1 LQARRKQKQE
11 ADGNEIRTRSFPCG
25 LLNPSAIQMA
35 KIFSSFSKAL
45 LKAKTEEEVKHA
57 YAEHF
62 GLDYDTEFRHDLY
75 SPEIFFEFKF
85 SRSLQKRNT
94 RAGVLAQ
101 VMYYIRQLRLGHADK
116 VIPPVI
122 CVADGQHAL
131 FTETKKWQRFY
142 TNEGKYDWDLAPSQ
156 PDEKLVADL
165 AAFPETE
172 SIKVFDV
179 LDEAE
184 YELFSQHL
192 TAHRAEQLTLD
203 FRVKKLITEENFEEV
218 FDYWN
223 KCFGDAVRNGT
234 KSSRYFL
241 CDIRQNGSSYDR
253 KENKVVF
260 HIGPDENRAKK
271 ILPKQYEWFWSNY
284 EKVTDA
290 AAIRNILAKVDRLTD
305 EPIRRFTGEFFTPV
319 AFARKA
325 HGYLE
330 RVVGQKWWTKN
341 YRLWDMAAGTGNLE
355 WFLPAD
361 AYKSI
366 YLSTLHHEDV
376 QHCKR
381 VFPGA
386 TVFQYD
392 YLNDD
397 IESVFD
403 DQSLFDAPSKRPANL
418 LRDLYDPNIKWI
430 IFINPPFATSQK
442 AGYSGE
448 SKQGVSTTKIQ
459 PLMHQWGLGEVSRE
473 LFAQFLF
480 RIRREFAGKPAHLG
494 LFSTLKYVNS
504 NNDQKFRDKVFQFT
518 FKDGFV
524 FSSANFSG
532 TQATNAFPIGFF
544 VWDLANPKRLE
555 AQKIDVTVLDDDTSK
570 IGRKLIVSEHRD
582 RFLSK
587 WIERLPATEIFPPL
601 GSAIS
606 VKGSNGDVRD
616 RVAKGFLASLMCKG
630 NDVQNYNNVALLSG
644 PYVSAGALSIAPEN
658 FDQAMV
664 VHAVRKN
671 VRKNWLNDRDQF
683 LQPERTPSIGFVRQ
697 CAVWNLFADSN
708 QTASLR
714 NVAYKGET
722 YQIINHFFPFKFTTV
737 KKWEISDSDI
747 KRSLNLDSE
756 NRFVAEWL
764 AAQILDSASGELL
777 EIGREIYQSFFE
789 NFKDLPTAKYK
800 VEHWD
805 AGWWQIK
812 RCLAEAGLE
821 ANRLE
826 QIEEL
831 KKKIGPKICDEALKL
846 GIITSS

>member
-1 LQARRKQKQE
+1 
-11 ADGNEIRTRSFPCG
+11 
-25 LLNPSAIQMA
+25 MA
-35 KIFSSFSKAL
+35 NKFSSFNKML
-45 LKAKTEEEVKHA
+45 LKAKTEEEVKHT

-62 GLDYDTEFRHDLY
+62 GLDYDTEFHHDLY
-75 SPEIFFEFKF
+75 SPEVFFEFKF
-85 SRSLQKRNT
+85 SRSLQKRDS
-94 RAGVLAQ
+94 RATVLAQ
-101 VMYYIRQLRLGHADK
+101 VIYYIRRLRLGYADK
-116 VIPPVI
+116 VVPPVI
-122 CVADGQHAL
+122 CIADSRHAF
-131 FTETKKWQRFY
+131 FTETKKWQKFFN
-142 TNEGKYDWDLAPSQ
+142 NEHKYDWELAPSQ
-156 PDEKLVADL
+156 PDEKLIADL
-165 AAFPETE
+165 AAFAETN

-179 LDEAE
+179 LEEAE
-184 YELFSQHL
+184 YELFSQNL
-192 TAHRAEQLTLD
+192 TLHRATQLAFD

-223 KCFGDAVRNGT
+223 KCFGNSVRNGT

-241 CDIRQNGSSYDR
+241 CDIQQSRSLYNQQ
-253 KENKVVF
+253 ENKIVF
-260 HIGPDENRAKK
+260 LIGPDERRAKK
-271 ILPKQYEWFWSNY
+271 ILPKEYEWFWSNY
-284 EKVTDA
+284 EKVTDTDT
-290 AAIRNILAKVDRLTD
+290 IRNILAKVDRLTD
-305 EPIRRFTGEFFTPV
+305 DPIRRFTGEFFTPV
-319 AFARKA
+319 AFARRA

-330 RVVGQKWWTKN
+330 RVVGAKWWTKN

-397 IESVFD
+397 VESVFD
-403 DQSLFDAPSKRPANL
+403 DQSLFDRQRKRPDNL
-418 LRDLYDPNIKWI
+418 LRDLMNPDIKWI

-448 SKQGVSTTKIQ
+448 SKKSVSDTKIR
-459 PLMHQWGLGEVSRE
+459 PLMHKWGLGEVSRE
-473 LFAQFLF
+473 LFEQFLF
-480 RIRREFAGKPAHLG
+480 RIRQEFAGKQTHLG
-494 LFSTLKYVNS
+494 LFSTLKYINS

-532 TQATNAFPIGFF
+532 TQQTNPFPVGFL
-544 VWDLANPKRLE
+544 VWDLAKPKKLE
-555 AQKIDVTVLDDDTSK
+555 AQKMEVTVLDDDTSK
-570 IGRKLIVSEHRD
+570 IGRKLIVAEHRD

-587 WIERLPATEIFPPL
+587 WIDRVAATETFPPL

-606 VKGSNGDVRD
+606 VKGGNTDVRD
-616 RVAKGFLASLMCKG
+616 RVAKDFLASLMCNG
-630 NDVQNYNNVALLSG
+630 NDVQHHNNVALLSG
-644 PYVSAGALSIAPEN
+644 PYVSAGALSVVPKN
-658 FDQAMV
+658 FDKAMV

-671 VRKNWLNDRDQF
+671 VKKNWLNDRDQF
-683 LQPERTPSIGFVRQ
+683 LQPEKAPSINFVRQ

-708 QTASLR
+708 QTASIR
-714 NVAYKGET
+714 NVVYKGKT
-722 YQIINHFFPFKFTTV
+722 YQIINHFFPFKVSTV
-737 KKWEISDSDI
+737 NKWETSDSDI
-747 KRSLNLDSE
+747 KRSLNQDTK

-764 AAQILDSASGELL
+764 AEQTLDSASKELL
-777 EIGREIYQSFFE
+777 EIGREIYKSFFE

-812 RCLAEAGLE
+812 RCLVEAGLE
-821 ANRLE
+821 EERLE
-826 QIEEL
+826 QIEEI
-831 KKKIGPKICDEALKL
+831 KKRIGPKICDEALEL
-846 GIITSS
+846 GIITSA

>member
-1 LQARRKQKQE
+1 
-11 ADGNEIRTRSFPCG
+11 
-25 LLNPSAIQMA
+25 
-35 KIFSSFSKAL
+35 
-45 LKAKTEEEVKHA
+45 
-57 YAEHF
+57 
-62 GLDYDTEFRHDLY
+62 
-75 SPEIFFEFKF
+75 
-85 SRSLQKRNT
+85 
-94 RAGVLAQ
+94 
-101 VMYYIRQLRLGHADK
+101 
-116 VIPPVI
+116 
-122 CVADGQHAL
+122 
-131 FTETKKWQRFY
+131 
-142 TNEGKYDWDLAPSQ
+142 
-156 PDEKLVADL
+156 
-165 AAFPETE
+165 
-172 SIKVFDV
+172 
-179 LDEAE
+179 
-184 YELFSQHL
+184 
-192 TAHRAEQLTLD
+192 LD
-203 FRVKKLITEENFEEV
+203 FRVKKLITEDNFEEV

-241 CDIRQNGSSYDR
+241 CDIRPDGSSYDR

-260 HIGPDENRAKK
+260 HIGPDEDRAKK
-271 ILPKQYEWFWSNY
+271 ILPKEYEWFWSNY
-284 EKVTDA
+284 EKIADP

-330 RVVGQKWWTKN
+330 KVIGPKWWTKK

-397 IESVFD
+397 VESVFD
-403 DQSLFDAPSKRPANL
+403 DQSLFDRESKRPQNL

-448 SKQGVSTTKIQ
+448 SKKSVSDTKIR
-459 PLMHQWGLGEVSRE
+459 PLMHQHGLGEVSRE

-480 RIRREFAGKPAHLG
+480 RIRQEFAGKQAHLG

-504 NNDQKFRDKVFQFT
+504 NNDQKFRDKIFQFT
-518 FKDGFV
+518 FEDGFV

-532 TQATNAFPIGFF
+532 TQAANPFPVGFF
-544 VWDLANPKRLE
+544 VWDLAKHKKLE
-555 AQKIDVTVLDDDTSK
+555 EQKLEVTVLDDDTSK
-570 IGRKLIVSEHRD
+570 LGRKLIASEHRD

-587 WIERLPATEIFPPL
+587 WIARPDATKIFPPL
-601 GSAIS
+601 GGAIT
-606 VKGSNGDVRD
+606 VKGDNTDVRD
-616 RVAKGFLASLMCKG
+616 RIADGFLASLMCNG
-630 NDVQNYNNVALLSG
+630 NDVQHHNNVALLSG
-644 PYVSAGALSIAPEN
+644 PYVSAGALSVVPEN
-658 FDQAMV
+658 FEKAMI

-671 VRKNWLNDRDQF
+671 VRKTWLNDRDQF
-683 LQPERTPSIGFVRQ
+683 LMPESKPSVAFIRQ
-697 CAVWNLFADSN
+697 CVVWSLFTDSN

-722 YQIINHFFPFKFTTV
+722 YQIINHFFPFKIATI

-747 KRSLNLDSE
+747 ARSLKQDDE
-756 NRFVAEWL
+756 DRFMAKWL
-764 AAQILDSASGELL
+764 AAQKLDPQCEGLMAVA
-777 EIGREIYQSFFE
+777 REIYKSFFKS
-789 NFKDLPTAKYK
+789 FKDLPTAACK

-805 AGWWQIK
+805 AGWWQVK
-812 RCLAEAGLE
+812 RCLSEAGLE
-821 ANRLE
+821 QERLA
-826 QIEEL
+826 QIDEL
-831 KKKIGPKICDEALKL
+831 KRPIGAAIAKEAAAL
-846 GIITSS
+846 GIISAA

>member
-1 LQARRKQKQE
+1 
-11 ADGNEIRTRSFPCG
+11 
-25 LLNPSAIQMA
+25 MA
-35 KIFSSFSKAL
+35 KNFSNFSKSL

-62 GLDYDTEFRHDLY
+62 RLDYDTEFRHDLY
-75 SPEIFFEFKF
+75 SPEVFFEFKF
-85 SRSLQKRNT
+85 SRGLQKRDA
-94 RAGVLAQ
+94 RAAVIAQ
-101 VMYYIRQLRLGHADK
+101 VLYYVRRLRLGYADK
-116 VIPPVI
+116 IVPPVI
-122 CVADGQHAL
+122 CVADGRQAF
-131 FTETKKWQRFY
+131 FTETKKWQKFY
-142 TNEGKYDWDLAPSQ
+142 GNETKYDWELAPSQ
-156 PDEKLVADL
+156 PDGHLVADL
-165 AAFPETE
+165 AAFAETTA
-172 SIKVFDV
+172 IKVFDV
-179 LDEAE
+179 LDETE
-184 YELFSQHL
+184 YALFSQHL
-192 TAHRAEQLTLD
+192 THHRAEQLTLD

-223 KCFGDAVRNGT
+223 RCFGEAVRNGT

-241 CDIRQNGSSYDR
+241 CDIQQGRSDYDQ

-271 ILPKQYEWFWSNY
+271 ILPKEYEWFWSNY
-284 EKVTDA
+284 EKVTDTA
-290 AAIRNILAKVDRLTD
+290 AVRNILAKVDRLTD

-325 HGYLE
+325 HAYLE
-330 RVVGQKWWTKN
+330 KVIGPKWWTKN

-376 QHCKR
+376 QHCQR

-397 IESVFD
+397 VESVFD
-403 DQSLFDAPSKRPANL
+403 DQTLFDAPCKRPANL
-418 LRDLYDPNIKWI
+418 LRDLHDPNIKWI

-448 SKQGVSTTKIQ
+448 SKKSVSDTKIR
-459 PLMHQWGLGEVSRE
+459 PLMHQQGLGEVSRE

-504 NNDQKFRDKVFQFT
+504 NNDQKFRDQVFQFA

-532 TQATNAFPIGFF
+532 TQSANAFPVGFL
-544 VWDLANPKRLE
+544 VWDLARQKKLE
-555 AQKIDVTVLDDDTSK
+555 EQKMEVTILDDDSSK
-570 IGRKLIVSEHRD
+570 IGHKLIVSEHRD

-587 WIERLPATEIFPPL
+587 WISRVPATEIFPPL

-606 VKGSNGDVRD
+606 VKGDNGDVRD

-644 PYVSAGALSIAPEN
+644 PYVSAGALSVVPEN
-658 FDQAMV
+658 FDKAMI

-671 VRKNWLNDRDQF
+671 VRKSWINDRDQF
-683 LQPERTPSIGFVRQ
+683 LRPKTKPSVWFMRQ
-697 CAVWNLFADSN
+697 CAVWSLFADSN
-708 QTASLR
+708 HTASLR
-714 NVAYKGET
+714 NVAYKGGT
-722 YQIINHFFPFKFTTV
+722 FQIINHFFPFKV
-737 KKWEISDSDI
+737 SAVRKWEITDSDI
-747 KRSLNLDSE
+747 SRSLERDAAD
-756 NRFVAEWL
+756 RFVAMWL
-764 AAQILDSASGELL
+764 GEQNLDAASGKLL
-777 EIGREIYQSFFE
+777 ELGQAIYKTFFE

-812 RCLAEAGLE
+812 RCLVEGNLE
-821 ANRLE
+821 ERRLDE
-826 QIEEL
+826 IDEI
-831 KKKIGPKICDEALKL
+831 KKQLGGEINEGALDL
-846 GIITSS
+846 GMITSA

>member
-1 LQARRKQKQE
+1 
-11 ADGNEIRTRSFPCG
+11 
-25 LLNPSAIQMA
+25 MA
-35 KIFSSFSKAL
+35 KNFSSFSKSL
-45 LKAKTEEEVKHA
+45 LKTKTEEEVKHA
-57 YAEHF
+57 YAAHF
-62 GLDYDTEFRHDLY
+62 ELDYDTEFRHDLY

-85 SRSLQKRNT
+85 SRSLKKREA
-94 RAGVLAQ
+94 RAAVIAQ
-101 VMYYIRQLRLGHADK
+101 VIYYVRRLRLGYADK
-116 VIPPVI
+116 VVPPVI
-122 CVADGQHAL
+122 CAADRRHAF
-131 FTETKKWQRFY
+131 FTETKKWQKFY
-142 TNEGKYDWDLAPSQ
+142 NNETKYDWDLAPSQ
-156 PDEKLVADL
+156 PDEKLVADV
-165 AAFPETE
+165 AAFAQTE
-172 SIKVFDV
+172 AIKVFDV

-184 YELFSQHL
+184 YELFSQNL
-192 TAHRAEQLTLD
+192 TQHRATQLAFD

-218 FDYWN
+218 YDYWN
-223 KCFGDAVRNGT
+223 RCFGDAVRNGT

-241 CDIRQNGSSYDR
+241 CDIQQDRSLYDK

-260 HIGPDENRAKK
+260 LVGPEERRAKK
-271 ILPKQYEWFWSNY
+271 ILPKEYEWFWSNY
-284 EKVTDA
+284 EKVTDVA
-290 AAIRNILAKVDRLTD
+290 TVRNILAKVDRLTD

-325 HGYLE
+325 HSYLE
-330 RVVGQKWWTKN
+330 RVVGPKWWTRN

-361 AYKSI
+361 AYESI
-366 YLSTLHHEDV
+366 YLSTLHQEDV

-392 YLNDD
+392 YLNND
-397 IESVFD
+397 IESIFD
-403 DQSLFDAPSKRPANL
+403 SQLMLDAPCKRPANL
-418 LRDLYDPNIKWI
+418 LRDLDDPKIKWI

-448 SKQGVSTTKIQ
+448 SKKSVSDTKIR
-459 PLMHQWGLGEVSRE
+459 PLMHKEDLGEVSRE

-480 RIRREFAGKPAHLG
+480 RIRQEFAGKEAYLG
-494 LFSTLKYVNS
+494 LFSTLKYVNA
-504 NNDQKFRDKVFQFT
+504 NNDQKFRDKVFRFT

-524 FSSANFSG
+524 FSSATFSG
-532 TQATNAFPIGFF
+532 TQAANPFPIGFL
-544 VWDLANPKRLE
+544 VWDLTKQKHLE
-555 AQKIDVTVLDDDTSK
+555 AQKMEVTVLDDDTSK

-587 WIERLPATEIFPPL
+587 WIDRVPATEIFPPL

-606 VKGSNGDVRD
+606 VKGDNGDVRD

-644 PYVSAGALSIAPEN
+644 PYVSAGALSIVTEN
-658 FDQAMV
+658 FDKAMV

-671 VRKNWLNDRDQF
+671 VKKSWLNDRDQF
-683 LQPERTPSIGFVRQ
+683 LQPENPPSVGFVRQ
-697 CAVWNLFADSN
+697 CAVWSLFADSN
-708 QTASLR
+708 QTASIR

-722 YQIINHFFPFKFTTV
+722 YQIINHFFPFKVSTV

-747 KRSLNLDSE
+747 NRSLKQDSE
-756 NRFVAEWL
+756 NRFVAKWL
-764 AAQILDSASGELL
+764 TEQKLDSASEELL
-777 EIGREIYQSFFE
+777 EIGHEIYKAFFE

-812 RCLAEAGLE
+812 RCLVEAGLE
-821 ANRLE
+821 SRRLE
-826 QIEEL
+826 QIAEI
-831 KKKIGPKICDEALKL
+831 KKQVGPKICDQALEL
-846 GIITSS
+846 GIISST